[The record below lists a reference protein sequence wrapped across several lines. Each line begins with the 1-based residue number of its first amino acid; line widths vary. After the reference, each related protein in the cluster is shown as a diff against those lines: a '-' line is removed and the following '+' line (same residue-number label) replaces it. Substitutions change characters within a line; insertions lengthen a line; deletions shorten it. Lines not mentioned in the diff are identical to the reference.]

1 MPLLFFL
8 SRVRTIY
15 YIGILVHNY
24 FNGMI
29 SSNHLRERGYTYD
42 PELQNWT
49 LQSSLSDGNGRRK
62 HSTSSSNSNATS
74 NANSISNDDTICFQ
88 VEKIHECDGA
98 LSLEGINPSLNLLVD
113 K

>member
-1 MPLLFFL
+1 
-8 SRVRTIY
+8 
-15 YIGILVHNY
+15 
-24 FNGMI
+24 MI

-42 PELQNWT
+42 PDLQNWT
-49 LQSSLSDGNGRRK
+49 LLSDNGGDGNGRRK
-62 HSTSSSNSNATS
+62 KPNTTSNSNA
-74 NANSISNDDTICFQ
+74 ANSISNDDTICFQ